1 MSLSPTV
8 LKFAA
13 AAFVVGTIAFVAA
26 GLAHRPA
33 GTSVGAVVVNT
44 LLFAT
49 PAVTVLGA
57 AVGFIWEKIF
67 GPLGGRPPEPPGEA
81 PAEPV
86 AAESQA
92 SSRASR
98 PSRSAKPRRRRK
110 AKR

>member
-13 AAFVVGTIAFVAA
+13 AAFVAGTIVFAAA
-26 GLAHRPA
+26 GLVHRPA

-57 AVGFIWEKIF
+57 AVGFIWEKVS
-67 GPLGGRPPEPPGEA
+67 GPLGGRPPGPPNET
-81 PAEPV
+81 PAEPAGV
-86 AAESQA
+86 E
-92 SSRASR
+92 SRASSR
-98 PSRSAKPRRRRK
+98 PSRSVKSRRRRK
-110 AKR
+110 GKR